1 MKKTFFQKAGIAG
14 ACLAPLMLLSSS
26 ASQAQQ
32 SNIQPVN
39 PTDGLPTITYAFN
52 HTSTATLL
60 GVSYDFDYYDF
71 DVTGFTKVG
80 ANNSYYDILSFSNSG
95 LEKKPG
101 VVGVISAY
109 LPIGW
114 TFDDSHDFVISILP
128 NRAIHAD
135 DPAFGLIFIEKPG
148 SAPIDPSASPFS
160 FYHAQDGVD
169 PFTINGAPVQVTGT
183 PAVPEAST
191 TVSLGLLLLGG
202 LSGLAF
208 RRKKSV

>member
-1 MKKTFFQKAGIAG
+1 MKSTFFRKAGIVS
-14 ACLAPLMLLSSS
+14 ACLVPLILLNSS
-26 ASQAQQ
+26 ALQAQK
-32 SNIQPVN
+32 SIQPIN

-52 HTSTATLL
+52 HTSTSTLA

-80 ANNSYYDILSFSNSG
+80 ANNPYYDILSFSNSG
-95 LEKKPG
+95 LEKQPG
-101 VVGVISAY
+101 VLGVISAY
-109 LPIGW
+109 LPTGW
-114 TFDDSHDFVISILP
+114 TFDDSHDFEISIQP
-128 NRAIHAD
+128 DRAIHAD

-160 FYHAQDGVD
+160 FYHAQNSVD
-169 PFTINGAPVQVTGT
+169 PFTINGSPIQVNGT

-191 TVSLGLLLLGG
+191 TVSLGLMLLGG
-202 LSGLAF
+202 LSCLAF